1 MESILKRTTAVR
13 LAVLW
18 NDTVVSEQIIN
29 PKKGIRIGSDK
40 KCQVKV
46 PDAGSVMGAY
56 ELFAPS
62 APENPEVQLD
72 NNMKGWLQVGADRVE
87 LGEHKPTYMLN
98 EGDFGV
104 VKLFDDDDNKLAVFF
119 KVMGQE
125 ETTFVMPLLSALES
139 RLVAS
144 FLLAL
149 IVHFGVLISAFAL
162 KNYEAAYIKV
172 KLNDY
177 FTEVSTEMI
186 KDEPPEEAEEE
197 EEEEE
202 DVGKQAGGEEGK
214 FGQEDK
220 LEDSKVPTTDGEMVD
235 KIKNVGLAKAL
246 SSSLMGR
253 GALSSVFGNR
263 DGFSD
268 QLNAAMSGGD
278 GELVMGHG
286 AGGMGLRGT
295 GSGGGG
301 SGFGRIHGM
310 GKIDTGGG
318 RGTKA
323 RLGRRGK
330 RKARF
335 SVKKGAPSVGNYCK
349 QADILRVVN
358 SRQRAITYCYEK
370 ELATNPEL
378 GGKVTLQW
386 IINLDG
392 SVKKVWVGNSSLGNG
407 KVESCMTRS
416 VKRWRFTKPDGGMCQ
431 IKFPFVFNS
440 GL

>member
-1 MESILKRTTAVR
+1 MNKRTVIR
-13 LAVLW
+13 VAVLW
-18 NDTVVSEQIIN
+18 NDTVFSETLLN
-29 PKKGIRIGSDK
+29 PAKGGSLGIDKRSNLRAPIGSLLG
-40 KCQVKV
+40 VGEY
-46 PDAGSVMGAY
+46 PLFTAGSETTA
-56 ELFAPS
+56 
-62 APENPEVQLD
+62 QLNVD
-72 NNMKGWLQVGADRVE
+72 PKMTGWLEKEGERSDLTSASGINTLSQGDRGLINITDE
-87 LGEHKPTYMLN
+87 
-98 EGDFGV
+98 
-104 VKLFDDDDNKLAVFF
+104 LAVFF
-119 KVMGQE
+119 YVTEQSTQTYGIPFLGNSE
-125 ETTFVMPLLSALES
+125 PSFFTALLFAM
-139 RLVAS
+139 
-144 FLLAL
+144 LL
-149 IVHFGVLISAFAL
+149 HFGVLIAAFAGTTYRYAIDFRL
-162 KNYEAAYIKV
+162 E
-172 KLNDY
+172 DH
-177 FTEVSTEMI
+177 FTEVISQKI
-186 KDEPPEEAEEE
+186 DEVDPDELEEE
-197 EEEEE
+197 EEED

-220 LEDSKVPTTDGEMVD
+220 LDKSKVPTTDGELVD

-323 RLGRRGK
+323 RLGGRGKAKKKFKVRRG
-330 RKARF
+330 R
-335 SVKKGAPSVGNYCK
+335 PSVGNFCK

-358 SRQRAITYCYEK
+358 RRQRGIQYCYEK
-370 ELATNPEL
+370 ELARNPEL
-378 GGKVTLQW
+378 GGKVILQW
-386 IINLDG
+386 NIGLDG
-392 SVKKVWVGNSSLGNG
+392 KVMKVWVGSSTLKNG
-407 KVESCMTRS
+407 TVESCMTRT
-416 VKRWRFTKPDGGMCQ
+416 VKRWKFTKPDGGICQ

-440 GL
+440 GI